1 MSRFANRRVTPS
13 QGFARTRWLLLALL
27 LLATGLRFYDLTA
40 QSFWNEEG
48 NTARLVERPLSLIIE
63 GAAGDI
69 HPPGYYVLLHGWR
82 ALTGESEFALRGF
95 SALCGV
101 LTVAVTASVAR
112 RAGGRWAAL
121 GVALFVA
128 VHPLAVYYG
137 QEARMYALLG
147 LVSVLTL
154 WAASRPIPESPAR
167 WIWIVRL
174 TLCIA
179 LGLYTHY
186 GYILALASLN
196 AAFGLRW
203 LIDFAKG
210 RRRWRTLGVWIVA
223 HALAGALFAPWA
235 PIALRASGWRPPDLA
250 AEAAINEVTP
260 ALARTLVAGVTL
272 PREALPWWMWG
283 VPLGLLLVLLLVREL
298 PNAPRALTDPRP
310 VSEVIAALSMALL
323 PALLIA
329 GFGLYRPAYLKFL
342 MMSVGPL
349 GVTLALP
356 LRNARLRWIGLSLL
370 LALLP
375 TQGVALHHL
384 YDDPAYVRDDY
395 RGIAARIAEQARP
408 DDAVIL
414 SAPNQWEVFTYYY
427 RGPMAVY
434 PAPYRPAQAEARAW
448 IEEIVQ
454 EHPRLFVL
462 FWGDTES
469 DPGRRI
475 EPLLAQL
482 AYKADDLWI
491 GQVRLARYGTGPLP
505 TQPAVSLSAHLGE
518 AIRLDGYTLPKQSY
532 AAGDV
537 IPVTLFWRAE
547 MPPATRYKVFVHLL
561 DADGK
566 LVAQTDAEP
575 VGGFRPTDRW
585 PVDARVVDRYGVW
598 LPELL
603 SNGNYELWVG
613 MYDLEGTRLSITQDR
628 QVVGDAL
635 PLTELEI
642 GR

>member
-1 MSRFANRRVTPS
+1 VSCFADHSIKRAS
-13 QGFARTRWLLLALL
+13 GFTRDRWFLLALL
-27 LLATGLRFYDLTA
+27 LLAMGLRFYGLTA
-40 QSFWNEEG
+40 QSFWNDEG

-63 GAAGDI
+63 GAAGDV

-112 RAGGRWAAL
+112 RAGGRWAAM
-121 GVALFVA
+121 GAALFVA

-154 WAASRPIPESPAR
+154 WAASRPILKSPVR
-167 WIWIVRL
+167 WTIRL

-186 GYILALASLN
+186 GYILSLASLSV
-196 AAFGLRW
+196 AFGLRW
-203 LIDFAKG
+203 LVNFAKG
-210 RRRWRTLGVWIVA
+210 RRRWRTLGVWMVA
-223 HALAGALFAPWA
+223 HALAGVLFAPWA
-235 PIALRASGWRPPDLA
+235 PIALRASGWHPPDLA

-283 VPLGLLLVLLLVREL
+283 APLGVLLLLALTVVAKSL
-298 PNAPRALTDPRP
+298 TAPRRSTGPRP
-310 VSEVIAALSMALL
+310 ISEATAAVSMALL

-329 GFGLYRPAYLKFL
+329 AFGLYRPAYLKFL
-342 MMSVGPL
+342 MMSVGPV

-356 LRNARLRWIGLSLL
+356 LGNARLRWIGLSLL

-384 YDDPAYVRDDY
+384 YDDPAYARDDY
-395 RGIAARIAEQARP
+395 RGIADRIAEQARP
-408 DDAVIL
+408 SDAVLL

-434 PAPYRPAQAEARAW
+434 PAPYRPTRAEARAW

-454 EHPRLFVL
+454 EHSRLFVL

-469 DPGRRI
+469 DPERRI

-482 AYKADDLWI
+482 AYKADDRWI

-505 TQPAVSLSAHLGE
+505 TTPAAPLSARLGE
-518 AIRLDGYTLPKQSY
+518 AIRLEGYALPKQAY
-532 AAGDV
+532 PAGEV
-537 IPVTLFWRAE
+537 MPVTLFWRATT
-547 MPPATRYKVFVHLL
+547 PPATRYKVFVHLL
-561 DADGK
+561 DATGA
-566 LVAQTDAEP
+566 LVAQTDREP
-575 VGGFRPTDRW
+575 KGGFRPTDRW
-585 PVDARVVDRYGVW
+585 SAGERIIDRYGVW
-598 LPELL
+598 LPASL
-603 SNGNYELWVG
+603 SAGNYTLQIG
-613 MYDLEGTRLSITQDR
+613 MYDFSGARLPIAQNG

-635 PLTELEI
+635 PLIEVEI

>member
-1 MSRFANRRVTPS
+1 MITARRFALE
-13 QGFARTRWLLLALL
+13 RWLLLALL
-27 LLATGLRFYDLTA
+27 VLAMALRFYGLTA
-40 QSFWNEEG
+40 QSFWNDEG
-48 NTARLVERPLSLIIE
+48 NTARLVERPFSLIIA

-82 ALTGESEFALRGF
+82 ALAGESEFALRGF

-101 LTVAVTASVAR
+101 LTVAVTASAAR
-112 RAGGRWAAL
+112 RAGGRWAAI
-121 GVALFVA
+121 GAALFVA
-128 VHPLAVYYG
+128 AHPLAVYYG

-154 WAASRPIPESPAR
+154 GAASRPISKSPAR
-167 WIWIVRL
+167 WIVRL

-179 LGLYTHY
+179 LGLYTQY
-186 GYILALASLN
+186 AYILALASLN
-196 AAFGLRW
+196 AAFGLLW
-203 LIDFAKG
+203 LLDFVRG

-223 HALAGALFAPWA
+223 HALAGVLFAPWA

-250 AEAAINEVTP
+250 AEAAAP

-272 PREALPWWMWG
+272 PRDTLPWWMWG
-283 VPLGLLLVLLLVREL
+283 APLGVLLLLALAGVAESL
-298 PNAPRALTDPRP
+298 SALKESLIAPRGSLDPRP
-310 VSEVIAALSMALL
+310 LNEALAAVSMALL

-356 LRNARLRWIGLSLL
+356 LKDARRRWMGLGLL

-375 TQGVALHHL
+375 TQIVALHHL
-384 YDDPAYVRDDY
+384 YTDPAYARDDY
-395 RGIAARIAEQARP
+395 RGIAAHIAEQGRP
-408 DDAVIL
+408 EDAVLL

-434 PAPYRPAQAEARAW
+434 PAPYRPTQLEARAW
-448 IEEIVQ
+448 IEEIVEQ
-454 EHPRLFVL
+454 HPRLFVL

-469 DPGRRI
+469 DPERRI

-482 AYKADDLWI
+482 AYKADDRWI

-505 TQPAVSLSAHLGE
+505 ISPATSLSARLGD
-518 AIRLDGYTLPKQSY
+518 AIRLEGYALPKQIY

-537 IPVTLFWRAE
+537 IPLTLFWRAE
-547 MPPATRYKVFVHLL
+547 APPATRYKIFVHLL
-561 DADGK
+561 DANSA
-566 LVAQTDAEP
+566 LAAQVDAEP
-575 VGGFRPTDRW
+575 RGGFWPTDRW
-585 PVDARVVDRYGVW
+585 PVNERIVDRYGVW
-598 LPELL
+598 LPASLAPGHYTL
-603 SNGNYELWVG
+603 YAG
-613 MYDLEGTRLSITQDR
+613 MYDFGGTRLPITQEG
-628 QVVGDAL
+628 QVIGDAF
-635 PLTELEI
+635 PLTQVEI
-642 GR
+642 GP

>member
-1 MSRFANRRVTPS
+1 MSRFAIRKVRPA
-13 QGFARTRWLLLALL
+13 QEFARDRWLLLALL
-27 LLATGLRFYDLTA
+27 LLAMGLRCYGLTA
-40 QSFWNEEG
+40 QSFWNDEG
-48 NTARLVERPLSLIIE
+48 NTARLVERSLSLIIE

-82 ALTGESEFALRGF
+82 ALTGESEFAMRGF

-112 RAGGRWAAL
+112 RAGGRWAGIGA
-121 GVALFVA
+121 ALFVA
-128 VHPLAVYYG
+128 AHPLAVYYS

-154 WAASRPIPESPAR
+154 WAASRPILKSPAR
-167 WIWIVRL
+167 WIIRL

-179 LGLYTHY
+179 LGLYTQY
-186 GYILALASLN
+186 AYILALASLN
-196 AAFGLRW
+196 TAFGLRW
-203 LIDFAKG
+203 LLDFANG
-210 RRRWRTLGVWIVA
+210 RRRWRTLGVWVLA
-223 HALAGALFAPWA
+223 HALAGVLFAPWA

-272 PREALPWWMWG
+272 PRDALPWWAWG
-283 VPLGLLLVLLLVREL
+283 APLAALLLWALMKVGRNAIPTRRLDSRPLG
-298 PNAPRALTDPRP
+298 
-310 VSEVIAALSMALL
+310 AAAAVSMALL

-329 GFGLYRPAYLKFL
+329 AFGLYRPAYLKFL

-356 LRNARLRWIGLSLL
+356 LRNARLRWIALALL
-370 LALLP
+370 LVLLP

-384 YDDPAYVRDDY
+384 YNDPAYARDDY

-434 PAPYRPAQAEARAW
+434 PAPYRPTQAEARAW
-448 IEEIVQ
+448 VEEIVQ
-454 EHPRLFVL
+454 KHPRLFIL

-469 DPGRRI
+469 DPERRI
-475 EPLLAQL
+475 EPLLARL
-482 AYKADDLWI
+482 AYKADDRWI
-491 GQVRLARYGTGPLP
+491 GQVRVARYGTGPLP
-505 TQPAVSLSAHLGE
+505 TTPAVPLSARLGD
-518 AIRLDGYTLPKQSY
+518 AIRLDGYALPEQSY
-532 AAGDV
+532 TVGDV
-537 IPVTLFWRAE
+537 IPLTLFWRAE
-547 MPPATRYKVFVHLL
+547 TPPAMRYKVFVHLL
-561 DADGK
+561 DANGT
-566 LVAQTDAEP
+566 LVAQTDREP

-585 PVDARVVDRYGVW
+585 PIDERIVDRYGVW
-598 LPELL
+598 LPGSL
-603 SNGNYELWVG
+603 SNGNYVLQIG
-613 MYDLEGTRLSITQDR
+613 MYDFNGTRLPITQNGKL
-628 QVVGDAL
+628 VGDAF
-635 PLTELEI
+635 PLTEVEI

>member
-40 QSFWNEEG
+40 QSFWNDEG

-121 GVALFVA
+121 GAALFVA

-154 WAASRPIPESPAR
+154 WAASRSISTSPAR
-167 WIWIVRL
+167 WIIRL

-179 LGLYTHY
+179 LGLYTQY
-186 GYILALASLN
+186 TYILALASLN

-203 LIDFAKG
+203 LLDFANG
-210 RRRWRTLGVWIVA
+210 RRRWRTLGVWMVA
-223 HALAGALFAPWA
+223 HALAGVLFAPWA
-235 PIALRASGWRPPDLA
+235 PIALRASGWRPPDLTS
-250 AEAAINEVTP
+250 EAAAP

-272 PREALPWWMWG
+272 PREALSWWMWG
-283 VPLGLLLVLLLVREL
+283 APLSVLLLL
-298 PNAPRALTDPRP
+298 ALVVVAKSLNVLWRSTDPRP
-310 VSEVIAALSMALL
+310 VSEAPAALSMALL

-356 LRNARLRWIGLSLL
+356 LRNARLRWIGLGLL

-375 TQGVALHHL
+375 TQGVALYHL
-384 YDDPAYVRDDY
+384 YDDPTYARDDY

-434 PAPYRPAQAEARAW
+434 PAPYRPTQAEARAW

-454 EHPRLFVL
+454 EHPRLFIL

-469 DPGRRI
+469 DPERRI

-482 AYKADDLWI
+482 AYKADDRWI

-505 TQPAVSLSAHLGE
+505 TTPVAPLSARLGD
-518 AIRLDGYTLPKQSY
+518 AIRLDGYALPQSSY
-532 AAGDV
+532 TAGEV

-547 MPPATRYKVFVHLL
+547 TPPATRYKVFVHLL
-561 DADGK
+561 DANGA
-566 LVAQTDAEP
+566 LVAQTDREP
-575 VGGFRPTDRW
+575 VGGFWPTDRW
-585 PVDARVVDRYGVW
+585 PVDEPIVDRYGVW
-598 LPELL
+598 LPGSL
-603 SNGNYELWVG
+603 SNGNYVLQIG
-613 MYDLEGTRLSITQDR
+613 MYDFDGTRLPITQNGK
-628 QVVGDAL
+628 VVGDAF
-635 PLTELEI
+635 PLTEVEME
-642 GR
+642 R